1 MQNNLQI
8 VTRDT
13 SHCSSLPT
21 EKPRRTGRCFPHF
34 NTKPLTTPCCDR
46 TLNPTSF
53 FVPPPNVFRIMDL
66 LQQINETTAIC
77 TAYISLKTALTS
89 PSEYQVNK
97 TYLRIYLS
105 VVFSVQ
111 SQILHSAHAVL
122 RQISLSVLKVS
133 NFSKH
138 LPSSDYKTQ
147 DPTQIPP
154 LLSSVCYLFLPWEN
168 KNIDWWFALHLN
180 LRKQLQLWSC
190 KSQGARCFYW
200 K

>member
-1 MQNNLQI
+1 ME
-8 VTRDT
+8 
-13 SHCSSLPT
+13 P
-21 EKPRRTGRCFPHF
+21 
-34 NTKPLTTPCCDR
+34 
-46 TLNPTSF
+46 LNPTSF
-53 FVPPPNVFRIMDL
+53 FVPPPNVFTSLDL

-105 VVFSVQ
+105 VVFSAR
-111 SQILHSAHAVL
+111 SQIPHSAHAVL
-122 RQISLSVLKVS
+122 RHISLSVLKVFS
-133 NFSKH
+133 FSKP
-138 LPSSDYKTQ
+138 LLSSDYNIQ

-154 LLSSVCYLFLPWEN
+154 LLETLSSVCYLFSHREN